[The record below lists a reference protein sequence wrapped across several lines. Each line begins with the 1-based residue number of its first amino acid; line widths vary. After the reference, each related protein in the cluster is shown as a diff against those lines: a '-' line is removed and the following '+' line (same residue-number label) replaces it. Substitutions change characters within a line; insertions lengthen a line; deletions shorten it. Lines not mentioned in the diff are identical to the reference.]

1 MHFDFTV
8 HFWTLLSQVLAV
20 GSLIK
25 FLRWATTAMRSVVA
39 AANLI
44 LAQHHEIYGWY
55 AKEVKGKTWPA
66 GD

>member
-1 MHFDFTV
+1 MHLDFTL

-20 GSLIK
+20 GSLIA
-25 FLRWATTAMRSVVA
+25 FLRRATKAIRSVVA

-55 AKEVKGKTWPA
+55 ANTVKGKPWPA